1 MVVLFQF
8 EALDLKKDCDLLVF
22 FGGQG
27 SVGGSVKL
35 SLAAAGAFD
44 KSRTALVS
52 SKLFVGLM
60 DCGCGGFIFGW
71 IL

>member
-1 MVVLFQF
+1 MGVVRG
-8 EALDLKKDCDLLVF
+8 LDVKKDCDLLFF

-44 KSRTALVS
+44 ESRTALVS

-60 DCGCGGFIFGW
+60 ICGCGGFIFGW

>member
-1 MVVLFQF
+1 MVRG
-8 EALDLKKDCDLLVF
+8 LDVKKDCDLLFF

-35 SLAAAGAFD
+35 SLAAAAGAFD